1 MSLRSAAWAS
11 LLCIASLVPSAP
23 ALAQNRHA
31 LVVGIDAYRN
41 VAQLSRAVADARAM
55 SGSLQNLGFKTRL
68 VVDPDRTALSVAL
81 ANFEESIEKGD
92 TAFVFF
98 AGHGIEIAGQNV
110 LLPADVPDPGRASAG
125 VLRDA
130 GFNTATLIERITA
143 RGARSAFFVFDACR
157 DNPYAQSG
165 NTRAVGSARGL
176 ARTEAPEGVFVLMSA
191 GFNQQAL
198 DSLNEPGKP
207 ATDKSPNSVFT
218 RVLLE
223 ELARPG
229 LTHIVLAKAV
239 QTRVRDLARSV
250 NHAQVPAFYD
260 QIIGDVVLRPDGA
273 PAQSAAVIKPQPVP
287 ASPPPVAAPAALPPA
302 GASFDIGSRWYVRES
317 SASGLLFDGVWTRT
331 GPRTLKA
338 EWRERKSGQT
348 VSDTIDIESEKGN
361 AVVLYRRGLN
371 GRYFGALAPDGRLIW
386 GHASWYGPG
395 DRWAAEIKSGDGP
408 SEPQPSTQI
417 AEPKPLP
424 PLDLG
429 NRWIVTEGDQHRIGF
444 EGVWTRTGPRTFKA
458 EWRAVGSNGT
468 ASDTIRIESQQ
479 GNVVV
484 LYREGIKGRYFGTI
498 SNDGKFLQGHAS
510 WTGPGYRWTAEI
522 R

>member
-1 MSLRSAAWAS
+1 MSVRSAALVFF
-11 LLCIASLVPSAP
+11 LLLTIPCLIAP
-23 ALAQNRHA
+23 AAAQNRHA
-31 LVVGIDAYRN
+31 LIVGIDAYRN

-55 SGSLQNLGFKTRL
+55 SGALQSLGFKTRL
-68 VVDPDRTALSVAL
+68 VEDPDRNALSVAL

-110 LLPADVPDPGRASAG
+110 LLPADVPDPARASAG

-130 GFNTATLIERITA
+130 GFNTATLIERVTS

-198 DSLNEPGKP
+198 DSLNEAGKP
-207 ATDKSPNSVFT
+207 GSDRNPNSVFT
-218 RVLLE
+218 RVLLD
-223 ELARPG
+223 ELSKPG

-260 QIIGDVVLRPDGA
+260 QIIGDVVLRPDGPMAA
-273 PAQSAAVIKPQPVP
+273 PAQSAAVIKPQP
-287 ASPPPVAAPAALPPA
+287 APPPVAAPAALPPP
-302 GASFDIGSRWYVRES
+302 GLSFDIGNRWYVRET

-348 VSDTIDIESEKGN
+348 VSDTIDIESERGS
-361 AVVLYRRGLN
+361 AVVLYRRGVN
-371 GRYFGALAPDGRLIW
+371 GRYFGALSPDGRMIW
-386 GHASWYGPG
+386 GHASWYGAG

-408 SEPQPSTQI
+408 SEPQPSTHI

-424 PLDLG
+424 PLDIG

-484 LYREGIKGRYFGTI
+484 LYREGTKGRYFGTI